1 MSGMAKMITIE
12 GGEGVGK
19 STQAERLAA
28 WLRERGHEVVMTR
41 EPGGSVGAE
50 QIRALLVQGVTE
62 RWEPITEA
70 LLHSAARRDHISR
83 TVLPALERGAW
94 VVCDRFIDSTM
105 VYQGFGL
112 GLSLKKLEMLN
123 DFVVGGLKPHL
134 TLVLD
139 APVEALTNRIAARK
153 SLEDRY
159 EQRERDFHE
168 RVRRGFLEIAKK
180 EPHRVVVV
188 DATLGVEAV
197 ASKIAEV
204 VRERMGLNGKS

>member
-1 MSGMAKMITIE
+1 MITIE

>member
-1 MSGMAKMITIE
+1 MAKMITIE